1 MPTTEIVNLAHVAGQ
16 PQLSIHT
23 YDMAFGG
30 ASTGDMGTKA
40 AVQLPGL
47 AAPVTLMGNHQCPTP
62 LAHQVQQVQ
71 RHRLRLWGCRSA
83 TNHETERQQNAEG
96 ASAGLRRSS
105 TPLMGAHH
113 SYSGCWLLQQG
124 CCTATSRPHPTR
136 QWPNTRQMFTLAS
149 PVFPA
154 HRSSEIGSV
163 HRLTVPLACHP
174 PLVTL
179 LLLSQ
184 RLGVALSMRRCSGLN
199 SLVLQQCPACMTW
212 AYPVSMGPCMHDA
225 SHIFAQHSHRF
236 VQHSSCCLPCRIY
249 TTPDTAVHYTRSF
262 SIRASRAQPEESAL
276 PAARR
281 YYALWR
287 HYKAH

>member
-71 RHRLRLWGCRSA
+71 RHRLRLGGCRSA

-163 HRLTVPLACHP
+163 HRLTVPLATLHLSPSTCHTDSVVTETRCRTEHA
-174 PLVTL
+174 PLLWPQQPGATTMPGVHDMG
-179 LLLSQ
+179 LSSIH
-184 RLGVALSMRRCSGLN
+184 GSMH
-199 SLVLQQCPACMTW
+199 A
-212 AYPVSMGPCMHDA
+212 
-225 SHIFAQHSHRF
+225 
-236 VQHSSCCLPCRIY
+236 
-249 TTPDTAVHYTRSF
+249 
-262 SIRASRAQPEESAL
+262 
-276 PAARR
+276 
-281 YYALWR
+281 
-287 HYKAH
+287 